1 MNHTTPAEPA
11 AEPGAWYL
19 VRHGQTT
26 WNKTRRIQGHA
37 NIPLSEQGKRQ
48 IAALRRRIHDRR
60 FAAIY
65 ASDLD
70 RTMHSARI
78 LAGAAETPIEAAPDL
93 REFSYGDW
101 EGLTVEE
108 VEAKDPNRF
117 AARMAGANEAF
128 AAPGGENTAQ
138 VLARVRKFH
147 SRALECRQPA
157 DHVLVVAHGGSL
169 RALLVCLLGLPDEHV
184 WRFRLD
190 VASLSIVR
198 TYPEGGVLELWNDT
212 SHLATAQLGNSKP

>member
-1 MNHTTPAEPA
+1 MNHTTPADPA

-26 WNKTRRIQGHA
+26 WNKNRRIQGHA
-37 NIPLSEQGKRQ
+37 NIPLSEQGKLQ
-48 IAALRRRIHDRR
+48 IAALARRIHDRR

-70 RTMHSARI
+70 RTIHSARI
-78 LAGAAETPIEAAPDL
+78 LAGSAETPVEPVPDL
-93 REFSYGDW
+93 REFSYGEW
-101 EGLTVEE
+101 EGLMIEE
-108 VEAKDPNRF
+108 VETRDPHRF
-117 AARMAGANEAF
+117 AARMAGAHEAF
-128 AAPGGENTAQ
+128 AAPGGENTLQ
-138 VLARVRKFH
+138 VLARVRQFH
-147 SRALECRQPA
+147 SQALQRRQPA

-169 RALLVCLLGLPDEHV
+169 RALLVCLLGLPDECF

-190 VASLSIVR
+190 VASLSVVR

-212 SHLATAQLGNSKP
+212 SHLASAQLGNHP